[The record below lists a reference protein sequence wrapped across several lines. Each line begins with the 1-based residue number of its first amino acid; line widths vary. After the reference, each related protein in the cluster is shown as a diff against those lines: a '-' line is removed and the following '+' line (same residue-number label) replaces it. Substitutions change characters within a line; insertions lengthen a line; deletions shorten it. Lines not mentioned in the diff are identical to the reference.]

1 MKIQNSFTSDVATLY
16 IVPTPIGNL
25 LEMNPRAIEILKM
38 VDYIACEDTRTT
50 KILLDHFNINTTT
63 IAHHSHNQEAS
74 INGILNLLA
83 NNCNIALVSDA
94 GYPLISDPGN
104 MLVNAVINS
113 GYYVTSVSGPSA
125 TLNALVVSGLVTQPF
140 CFYGFL
146 PTKQKQIIKILENI
160 KNNPM
165 TYIFYI
171 SVHDLFNHLNIIYK
185 CLGDCQVALVR
196 EMTKKFEQILRGNL
210 SELLEYDI
218 TLKGEFVL
226 VLHINNNSN
235 TVDNDSMVLEIKEMI
250 KKDCYKKEIIKYIVD
265 KYKVNKNYVYDI
277 INDLEV

>member
-1 MKIQNSFTSDVATLY
+1 MKIQNSFTSDVPTLY

-25 LEMNPRAIEILKM
+25 LEMSPRAIEILKM

-50 KILLDHFNINTTT
+50 KILLDHFNINTRC
-63 IAHHSHNQEAS
+63 ISHHSHNQEAS
-74 INGILNLLA
+74 INGILQLLD
-83 NNCNIALVSDA
+83 NNCNVALVSDA

-104 MLVNAVINS
+104 ILVSSVINH
-113 GYYVTSVSGPSA
+113 GYYVTAVSGPSA

-146 PTKQKQIIKILENI
+146 PTKQKQIIKILDNV

-171 SVHDLFNHLNIIYK
+171 SVHDLFDTLNIIYK
-185 CLGDCQVALVR
+185 CLGDCEVALVR
-196 EMTKKFEQILRGNL
+196 ELTKKFEQILRGNI

-226 VLHINNNSN
+226 VLNIANTDKILDNSQI
-235 TVDNDSMVLEIKEMI
+235 VLDIKEMI
-250 KKDCYKKEIIKYIVD
+250 KKDYYKKDIIKYIVD